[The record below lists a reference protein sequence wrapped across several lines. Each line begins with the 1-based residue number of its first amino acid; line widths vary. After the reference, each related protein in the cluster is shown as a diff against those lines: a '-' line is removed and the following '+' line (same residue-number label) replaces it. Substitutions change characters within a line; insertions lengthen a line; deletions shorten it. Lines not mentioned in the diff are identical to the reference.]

1 MGEGELTQKPKRYR
15 ERVLVGI
22 TGFLKA
28 SPPYSLRQDCHSPE
42 KYHPL
47 DMKIHW
53 LCSQEVLIRQY
64 SSGNSGLRVKDWITL
79 SGQHREGTSLFG
91 AIHCLTVPVSS
102 SHWTPLGWEI
112 KRMVPVSLRGKL
124 YNRLGRESTPYDLN
138 LELALQRVPRE
149 AAMQILRT
157 QREEGIIG
165 ALLGWE
171 RRKI

>member
-1 MGEGELTQKPKRYR
+1 MGEGELTQEPKRYR
-15 ERVLVGI
+15 ERSLVGNHRI
-22 TGFLKA
+22 LEGI
-28 SPPYSLRQDCHSPE
+28 PSLLSEKDCHSPE

-64 SSGNSGLRVKDWITL
+64 SSGNSGPRVKDWITL
-79 SGQHREGTSLFG
+79 SGQHREGTSWFG

-124 YNRLGRESTPYDLN
+124 YNRLGRESTPHDLN
-138 LELALQRVPRE
+138 LEFALQRVPRE

-157 QREEGIIG
+157 QRKEG
-165 ALLGWE
+165 
-171 RRKI
+171 

>member
-1 MGEGELTQKPKRYR
+1 MGFSSQVYWS
-15 ERVLVGI
+15 RVPLPSPLHLVVS
-22 TGFLKA
+22 TK
-28 SPPYSLRQDCHSPE
+28 SSDYPYSLRQDCHSPE

-124 YNRLGRESTPYDLN
+124 YTRSP
-138 LELALQRVPRE
+138 ALQVGSLPTE
-149 AAMQILRT
+149 TPGQPL
-157 QREEGIIG
+157 
-165 ALLGWE
+165 
-171 RRKI
+171 